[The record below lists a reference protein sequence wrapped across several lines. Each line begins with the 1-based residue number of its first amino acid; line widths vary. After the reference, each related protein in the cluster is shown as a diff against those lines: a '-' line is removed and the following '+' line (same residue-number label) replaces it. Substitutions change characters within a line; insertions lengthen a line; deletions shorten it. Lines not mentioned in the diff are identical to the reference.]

1 MEKSEALKKAI
12 NHLRLLG
19 MVATMKEVAKAMGA
33 DPSNISRHIKGQPEP
48 TDKFMRRF
56 NEAFGSIFNEEW
68 LIGGK
73 GEMLATDVTMLGP
86 ASTEEFTITKNGTRF
101 DRRNDGKLLMRVPL
115 VPFSALGSPADE
127 FAELDKTEADT
138 ITIEVTEVH
147 HGSYYAFRVEGDSMD
162 DGTRKSFER
171 GDIVVV
177 RELGRDKWLP
187 KLHYKDWPY
196 WVVCFGNN
204 VRLKE
209 VVAHDGPTITLHS
222 INPSPEYTDFTLN
235 LDDVQRLFNV
245 VKKVPKEVNFGD

>member
-1 MEKSEALKKAI
+1 MEKTVKQRLIEYLRYKGIGQNRFEKSAGISTGYISNLRHAPGASHLLKILNAAPDLDKVW
-12 NHLRLLG
+12 LLTG
-19 MVATMKEVAKAMGA
+19 E
-33 DPSNISRHIKGQPEP
+33 
-48 TDKFMRRF
+48 
-56 NEAFGSIFNEEW
+56 
-68 LIGGK
+68 
-73 GEMLATDVTMLGP
+73 GEMLVSNVTPLGP
-86 ASTEEFTITKNGTRF
+86 ATSDEFTITKNGTRF

-187 KLHYKDWPY
+187 KLHYKEWPY

-245 VKKVPKEVNFGD
+245 VKKVPKEVNFGV

>member
-1 MEKSEALKKAI
+1 MEKTVKERLVDYLKYKGIGQNRFEKQAGLSTGYI
-12 NHLRLLG
+12 NKLRKEPSPTKLRGIINAAPDLNEQWLL
-19 MVATMKEVAKAMGA
+19 T
-33 DPSNISRHIKGQPEP
+33 
-48 TDKFMRRF
+48 
-56 NEAFGSIFNEEW
+56 
-68 LIGGK
+68 GK